1 MSLKA
6 EKISDMKARMYWS
19 SLLLELGYKVVDM
32 DDGDGV
38 FM

>member
-1 MSLKA
+1 MSLKT

-19 SLLLELGYKVVDM
+19 SLLLGLGYEVVDV